1 MRVKVILNNP
11 NIIFNRIFDDK
22 VKLFA
27 NTTLYKLVDPYVPF
41 REGNLAH
48 NIDITKDFVHYK
60 SPYARRMYNGKGF
73 NFSKDKHPLATAK
86 WDEVAMKSQKNKLVK
101 SIENYIEK
109 VGG

>member
-1 MRVKVILNNP
+1 MSYQIKFKSSQTIY
-11 NIIFNRIFDDK
+11 NRIINDK

-48 NIDITKDFVHYK
+48 NVDITADYVLYK
-60 SPYARRMYNGKGF
+60 VPYAKRMYYGKGF
-73 NFSKDKHPLATAK
+73 KFSKDKHPLATAE
-86 WDEVAMKSQKNKLVK
+86 WDKIAMKTQEGKLIQ
-101 SIENYIEK
+101 SIENYIKK